1 MFRYRPT
8 GRRRMERHQHKAFVN
23 YLPALKPYCLQS
35 LPAAR
40 ELWTPLHH
48 KTKDSVEQHGTG
60 EAGGG
65 GYRIC
70 GVVVKKSKINGLQIL
85 YRKNRIA
92 PIKEIRSTVKFPS
105 L

>member
-8 GRRRMERHQHKAFVN
+8 GRQRMERDQHKAFVD

-40 ELWTPLHH
+40 ELWTPLHY

-60 EAGGG
+60 ETEEKK
-65 GYRIC
+65 YRIC
-70 GVVVKKSKINGLQIL
+70 GVVVKKK
-85 YRKNRIA
+85 K
-92 PIKEIRSTVKFPS
+92 VK
-105 L
+105 